1 MKKAGFN
8 DKLKNS
14 NKKIASNRTRRIEV
28 NTKIYDLEKKF
39 KIISKQ
45 GLTTDLIN
53 KFSILNGEKYF
64 SSNRF

>member
-1 MKKAGFN
+1 M
-8 DKLKNS
+8 
-14 NKKIASNRTRRIEV
+14 EV